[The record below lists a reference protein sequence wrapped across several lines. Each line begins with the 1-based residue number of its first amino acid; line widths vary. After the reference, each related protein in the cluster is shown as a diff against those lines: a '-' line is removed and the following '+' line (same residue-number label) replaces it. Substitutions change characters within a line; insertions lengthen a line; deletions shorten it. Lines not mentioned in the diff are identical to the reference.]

1 MPLAMQ
7 LFDVLKKQQLPSRR
21 NARRF
26 EASVGHGV
34 ELKDGVL
41 SLVLP
46 KVEEAKP
53 HTIQVR

>member
-1 MPLAMQ
+1 VPLAMQ

-21 NARRF
+21 DGRRF
-26 EASVGHGV
+26 EASFGHGA

-46 KVEEAKP
+46 RSGKLNL
-53 HTIQVR
+53 TTQVR